1 LTAQTLITAAPSSL
15 ATYRLRRHHPLA
27 RMRFVDKAARPGA
40 KYEVI
45 AVNSVGFESKEAL
58 AGADNKKGRPE
69 GRPSYWPKPATA

>member
-1 LTAQTLITAAPSSL
+1 
-15 ATYRLRRHHPLA
+15 
-27 RMRFVDKAARPGA
+27 MRFVDKAARPGA